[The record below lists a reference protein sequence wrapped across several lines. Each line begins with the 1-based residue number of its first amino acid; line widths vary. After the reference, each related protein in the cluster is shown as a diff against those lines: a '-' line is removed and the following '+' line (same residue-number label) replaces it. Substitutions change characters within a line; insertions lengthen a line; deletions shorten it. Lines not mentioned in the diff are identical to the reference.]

1 MFFRISFLKNL
12 AIFTGKNLCW
22 SIFLMCFPVNIAK
35 FLRTAFLKKHLWWLL
50 LSLKDPELS
59 LHYFKTLT
67 EKTNKSQRTNK
78 TFRTTI
84 WCREKYNFEWC
95 TRKQPP
101 FEFPEDTSKLIE
113 SKPIRKSLIVI
124 LMYLKNKETMF

>member
-22 SIFLMCFPVNIAK
+22 SILNVFSCEYCEIFKNS
-35 FLRTAFLKKHLWWLL
+35 FFKKHLWWLL

-101 FEFPEDTSKLIE
+101 FEFLKDTSKLIE

-124 LMYLKNKETMF
+124 LIYLKNKETLF

>member
-1 MFFRISFLKNL
+1 
-12 AIFTGKNLCW
+12 
-22 SIFLMCFPVNIAK
+22 MCFPVNIAK

-84 WCREKYNFEWC
+84 
-95 TRKQPP
+95 
-101 FEFPEDTSKLIE
+101 
-113 SKPIRKSLIVI
+113 
-124 LMYLKNKETMF
+124 